1 MADGL
6 LTGRAG
12 LITGGGEGIGAATA
26 RLLVDLGGRVVAMS
40 RRGTSQQNGFK
51 SGDKVLVP
59 FAGDVRNFGDLER
72 CVETTIASFGHI
84 DFAVANAGIG
94 DQSSIVTGDPSW
106 WRSVIETNVLG
117 VAHMVRAV
125 LPHLR
130 DAGRGDIVIIGS
142 IAGRETYVGEPA
154 YVASKWAVAG
164 LSRALRREARRYGVR
179 TTLVQPGLTDTPLS
193 HSTPIIESWLQ
204 AVDPLQPDDIARTI
218 AFVLAQPDHVAINEI
233 VLRPRKQEV

>member
-1 MADGL
+1 VAEGL
-6 LTGRAG
+6 LKGRAG

-26 RLLVDLGGRVVAMS
+26 RLLVELGCRVVAMS
-40 RRGTSQQNGFK
+40 RRGISPLSEFE
-51 SGDKVLVP
+51 SGDKRLVP
-59 FAGDVRNFGDLER
+59 CVGDVRKFGDLER

-84 DFAVANAGIG
+84 DFAVANAGVG
-94 DQSSIVTGDPSW
+94 DQISIVTGDPEW

-125 LPHLR
+125 LPHFR

-179 TTLVQPGLTDTPLS
+179 TTLIQPGLTDTPLS

-204 AVDPLQPDDIARTI
+204 AVDPLQPDDIARAI
-218 AFVLAQPDHVAINEI
+218 AYVLAQPDHLAINEI
-233 VLRPRKQEV
+233 VLRPQKQEV